1 MVRSPARSSHSA
13 NHDQQN
19 TGGSRD
25 GRVLL
30 VDPKPKKGLASQFFD
45 VVEKLIVR
53 HLHGSKQ
60 PNQYLSGLS
69 APVDEETPPRPN
81 LPVKGH
87 LPERLNGELLMVG
100 PNPKLMPLAG
110 YHWFDGDGMVHGLRI
125 KDGKASYVSRYIRT
139 SRLKQE
145 EYFGGAK
152 FVKIGDLEGLFGLSM
167 ASIHYFR
174 SIFKVLDFSYGWGT
188 SNTSLTYHHGKLLVL
203 GEMDKPYVLKVLEDG
218 DVQTLGVLDYDKQL
232 KHPVRCF
239 TFGCQFTPP
248 YCTYRVISKDGFMHD
263 PVPIT
268 LSEPTLMHNFAITEN
283 FTIFMDF
290 PLKFRLK
297 NLVTGEPIL
306 AFDVTKK
313 ALFGI
318 LPRYSTDEH
327 NIRWFELPSCFI
339 FQNVNAWEDG
349 DEVVLI
355 TCRLQ
360 NTYSMS
366 IAYWIDNSLDFKS
379 ELYEMRFN
387 MRNGLASQK
396 KLSLSSIDFHRIN
409 DNYIGRKQRFVY
421 ATMVRK
427 LKGIIKLDLHD
438 DPLLGKQNFEI
449 GGNIKGIFNLEPG
462 KFCGDTI
469 FVSRESEITSEE
481 DDMYLIFFVYDENT
495 GKSVVNVIDAKT
507 MSSDPV
513 AVVELPRR
521 VPFGLHHFFVT
532 EEQLQ
537 AQTKF

>member
-1 MVRSPARSSHSA
+1 MVRCGRSSPARSSHPA
-13 NHDQQN
+13 NHNQQN

-45 VVEKLIVR
+45 GVEKLIVK
-53 HLHGSKQ
+53 LMHGSKQ
-60 PNQYLSGLS
+60 PNQYLSGLF
-69 APVDEETPPRPN
+69 APVDEETPPQPN

-87 LPERLNGELLMVG
+87 LPEGLNGELLMVG
-100 PNPKLMPLAG
+100 PNPKFMPVAG
-110 YHWFDGDGMVHGLRI
+110 YHWFDGDGMVHGLHI
-125 KDGKASYVSRYIRT
+125 KDGNASYVSRYVRT

-167 ASIHYFR
+167 AS
-174 SIFKVLDFSYGWGT
+174 
-188 SNTSLTYHHGKLLVL
+188 NTSLTYHHGKLLVH
-203 GEMDKPYVLKVLEDG
+203 GEMDKLYVLKVLEDG

-232 KHPVRCF
+232 EHPVTAHPKIDSFTGEMF
-239 TFGCQFTPP
+239 TFGCHFTPP

-263 PVPIT
+263 PMPIT
-268 LSEPTLMHNFAITEN
+268 LSGPTLMHDFAITKN
-283 FTIFMDF
+283 FNF
-290 PLKFRLK
+290 
-297 NLVTGEPIL
+297 VTGEPVL
-306 AFDVTKK
+306 AFDATKK

-339 FQNVNAWEDG
+339 FHNVNAWEDG

-355 TCRLQ
+355 TCR
-360 NTYSMS
+360 
-366 IAYWIDNSLDFKS
+366 
-379 ELYEMRFN
+379 
-387 MRNGLASQK
+387 
-396 KLSLSSIDFHRIN
+396 
-409 DNYIGRKQRFVY
+409 
-421 ATMVRK
+421 
-427 LKGIIKLDLHD
+427 IIKLDLHA
-438 DPLLGKQNFEI
+438 DPLLGKQNFEV

-469 FVSRESEITSEE
+469 FFSREPGMTSEE
-481 DDMYLIFFVYDENT
+481 DDGYLIFFVYDENT

-521 VPFGLHHFFVT
+521 VTFGLHQFFLT
-532 EEQLQ
+532 EVS
-537 AQTKF
+537 F